1 MTFIQ
6 GSGSRV
12 QLSRSLPNGGATLLN
27 LLKDGLDAIESV
39 NKNAFSWNISIIITL
54 QCFDQVQY
62 WPKVEY

>member
-39 NKNAFSWNISIIITL
+39 NKNAFS
-54 QCFDQVQY
+54 
-62 WPKVEY
+62 